1 LGEIPEPKICPVD
14 RIILYQTGAANVGD
28 VAWGYVNLIE
38 GHRRKFNYILE
49 EAHKSNLTVARWEL
63 SNF

>member
-28 VAWGYVNLIE
+28 VAWGYVNSIE

-49 EAHKSNLTVARWEL
+49 EAHKSNLTVAQWEL